1 MTPSGTAGK
10 DGSVVEARLA
20 ESQAGDHRLPTTPER
35 EQKSTA
41 LLMEQGIGLLS
52 PPWVSPPADPSL
64 LQEF

>member
-41 LLMEQGIGLLS
+41 LLMEQG
-52 PPWVSPPADPSL
+52 
-64 LQEF
+64 